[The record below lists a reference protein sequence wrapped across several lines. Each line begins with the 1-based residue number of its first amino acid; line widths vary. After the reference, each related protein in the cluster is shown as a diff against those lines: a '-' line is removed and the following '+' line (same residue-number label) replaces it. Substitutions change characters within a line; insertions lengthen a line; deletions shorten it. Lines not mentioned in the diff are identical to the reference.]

1 MHISVDGDGKVN
13 RQNSFKK
20 NQTNTSIKGKYRK
33 DYSKFVDKKM
43 TNQKKI
49 GLEQQKEMEDRVG
62 QAKVFEYAKLP
73 GRIQNQPSDSV
84 EQIADNV

>member
-1 MHISVDGDGKVN
+1 MHISVDADGKVN

-20 NQTNTSIKGKYRK
+20 NQTEKNIKGKYK
-33 DYSKFVDKKM
+33 YDYSKFMNTKM

-62 QAKVFEYAKLP
+62 
-73 GRIQNQPSDSV
+73 
-84 EQIADNV
+84 